1 MPVMQATNWLK
12 AGPKRR
18 IWSKGGVSSTK
29 MGRQKRVK
37 GAMPSQL
44 LVHFKKLIWSS
55 FRINLVPKIMVQFC
69 YVTLYLGTETVSCR
83 FLLLLMARMDM
94 D

>member
-1 MPVMQATNWLK
+1 
-12 AGPKRR
+12 
-18 IWSKGGVSSTK
+18 

-83 FLLLLMARMDM
+83 FLLLLMAQHGHGLKIGKIGPSFSSFFERIIQKDIFG
-94 D
+94 